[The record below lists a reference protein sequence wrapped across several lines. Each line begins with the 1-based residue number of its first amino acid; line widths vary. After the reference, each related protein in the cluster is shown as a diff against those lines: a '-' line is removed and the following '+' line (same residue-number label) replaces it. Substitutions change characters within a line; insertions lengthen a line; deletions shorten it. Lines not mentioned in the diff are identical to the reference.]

1 VRDLA
6 SIDVDQ
12 ERDLGRRVERDAD
25 RQQSVHR
32 QSGREQGIEIGGE
45 EAGILEDT
53 EHQQIAADACC
64 EHGQSQPGVQFLRDQ
79 QQPDEVVGRDR
90 GEQQRHELPAAER
103 IEGDRRQH
111 QPDHWPQ
118 LPYRPVAK
126 YPSRTA
132 GRNRK
137 MNG

>member
-1 VRDLA
+1 MRDLA

-64 EHGQSQPGVQFLRDQ
+64 EHGQSQPGVPFLRDQ

-90 GEQQRHELPAAER
+90 GEQQRHELPVAQRVEATDASTSQ
-103 IEGDRRQH
+103 ITG
-111 QPDHWPQ
+111 PQ
-118 LPYRPVAK
+118 LPYWPVANI
-126 YPSRTA
+126 RA
-132 GRNRK
+132 GRPAGTGK
-137 MNG
+137 